1 MDKLKLETV
10 TAVIVSDGNNPR
22 ILNQDF
28 LERNDIVPAG
38 WKEKQ
43 VIVTPPFSLV
53 EYEGFS
59 VQMEENK
66 LSITA
71 KNVSSFAWDQLLPK
85 VAIRLLEVLPHVSYK
100 AVGLNFSLYA
110 ETIIGRDAEN
120 KLIEQLLTKGDWLNV
135 HGGITG
141 ALVELQFRKSF
152 PHLNVKVG
160 VRETISDKGRQLGG
174 YTVMANFHHDF
185 ESKNV
190 NERIAFISKVAEYEK
205 EIHQLINSLP
215 MFKL

>member
-1 MDKLKLETV
+1 MNKLKLETV

-53 EYEGFS
+53 EYEGLS

-71 KNVSSFAWDQLLPK
+71 KNIPSFAWDQLLPK
-85 VAIRLLEVLPHVSYK
+85 VAIRMLEVLPHVSYK

-110 ETIIGRDAEN
+110 ETTIGQDAEN
-120 KLIEQLLTKGDWLNV
+120 KLIEQLLAKGDWLYV

-141 ALVELQFRKSF
+141 AVVELQYRKSF

-160 VRETISDKGRQLGG
+160 VRETITDKGRQLGG

-185 ESKNV
+185 EPKDV
-190 NERIAFISKVAEYEK
+190 NERTAFISKVAEYEK

-215 MFKL
+215 ILK